1 MKLTNIIIRSTRES
15 ILRIKKIVE
24 SVIRKKLAESMRNLF
39 GQLTENPIPRA
50 RY

>member
-1 MKLTNIIIRSTRES
+1 MKLTNII
-15 ILRIKKIVE
+15 
-24 SVIRKKLAESMRNLF
+24 IRKKLAESMRNSF